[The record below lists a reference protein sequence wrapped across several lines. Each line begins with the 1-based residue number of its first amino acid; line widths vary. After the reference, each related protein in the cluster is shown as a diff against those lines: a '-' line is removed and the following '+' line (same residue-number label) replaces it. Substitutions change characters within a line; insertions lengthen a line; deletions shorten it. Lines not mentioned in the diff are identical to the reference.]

1 MKSLAFIMKKSA
13 SRAESVQDGSRGLGA
28 TADPAG
34 RTIAASEQA
43 DDSGFDRLFRPTS
56 LDEYVGQEHHK
67 SNLRVFI
74 EAARRRKE
82 PLDHILFCGP
92 PGLGK
97 TTLAY
102 IIAREMGVAMHA
114 TAGPAV
120 EHKGAL
126 AGLLTKLQPN
136 DVLFIDEIHRLSP
149 TVEESLYP
157 AIEDFKID
165 ITTGDGPYA
174 ATYELPIPAFT
185 LIGATTRTGLLT
197 APLLSRFGYVMRLD
211 FYPVEDLAKIIHR
224 SARMLST
231 PIDDAGADE
240 LAQRSRGTPRVANR
254 LLRRARDFA
263 DIEGT
268 GKIDP
273 AIARLTSERLEIDAG
288 GLDDMDR
295 RLLRTIIDTY
305 DGGPVGVET
314 LAAALSEPRDTIEDV
329 YEPYLLQIGMLGRTP
344 RGRVATRKAYLHL
357 GREPNHTSAGAD
369 PNDEKTA
376 GAKDS
381 QGSLF

>member
-1 MKSLAFIMKKSA
+1 
-13 SRAESVQDGSRGLGA
+13 
-28 TADPAG
+28 
-34 RTIAASEQA
+34 
-43 DDSGFDRLFRPTS
+43 
-56 LDEYVGQEHHK
+56 
-67 SNLRVFI
+67 
-74 EAARRRKE
+74 
-82 PLDHILFCGP
+82 
-92 PGLGK
+92 
-97 TTLAY
+97 
-102 IIAREMGVAMHA
+102 MGVTVH
-114 TAGPAV
+114 TTSGPAV

-126 AGLLTKLQPN
+126 AGLLTKLQAN
-136 DVLFIDEIHRLSP
+136 DVLFIDEMHRLSP

-165 ITTGDGPYA
+165 ITTGEGPYA

-185 LIGATTRTGLLT
+185 LVGATTRTGLLT

-211 FYPVEDLAKIIHR
+211 FYPVEDLTKIIHR
-224 SARMLST
+224 SARMLAT
-231 PIDDAGADE
+231 PIDDLGAAE

-273 AIARLTSERLEIDAG
+273 SIARLTSERLEIDAA

-305 DGGPVGVET
+305 EGGPVGVET

-357 GREPNHTSAGAD
+357 GRQPNDTSA
-369 PNDEKTA
+369 NEA
-376 GAKDS
+376 GTKDS